1 MAAVLTIRDL
11 MTPTVVSVA
20 ASTSLTEVAREMR
33 DENIAEVL
41 VVEDGHVR
49 GMVTDRDI
57 VVHGVA
63 NGSDPDATTAG
74 DVCRTDLVSVTSGAG
89 LDEAIEVMRRRA
101 VRRIP
106 VLDDGVPVGMLSL
119 GDLAIARNRS
129 RHAPVASTS
138 GRARRR

>member
-74 DVCRTDLVSVTSGAG
+74 DVCRTDLVSVTSGAVT
-89 LDEAIEVMRRRA
+89 LITVPSPSPSTTAEAPFASIVM
-101 VRRIP
+101 
-106 VLDDGVPVGMLSL
+106 D
-119 GDLAIARNRS
+119 RS
-129 RHAPVASTS
+129 TTTAPT
-138 GRARRR
+138 